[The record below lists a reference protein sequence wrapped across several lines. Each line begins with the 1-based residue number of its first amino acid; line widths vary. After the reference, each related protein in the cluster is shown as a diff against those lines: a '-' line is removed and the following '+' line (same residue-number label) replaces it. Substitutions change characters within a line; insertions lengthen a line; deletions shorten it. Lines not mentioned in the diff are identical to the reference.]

1 MKQTIQ
7 STNGQQ
13 QSELRFI
20 LVNGLLKKGMFF
32 AVLWFLVSYLVHFDS
47 LGFWDLVSVSI
58 ILGLFTVWVWGFL
71 VGIKPRETPN
81 SFFDNFS

>member
-47 LGFWDLVSVSI
+47 LDFWGLVYYSI
-58 ILGLFTVWVWGFL
+58 ITGAVIGLGTGLTGWHRT
-71 VGIKPRETPN
+71 K
-81 SFFDNFS
+81 